1 MDSIVLVGAE
11 DVARAGSTIQS
22 AAESMRQSVGY
33 LDDILLQYF
42 ARSEGL
48 VERIEAAM
56 EKPNLEFMNLDEE
69 EFELLL
75 ERMKQM
81 RKVNNG

>member
-56 EKPNLEFMNLDEE
+56 EKPNLEFMNL
-69 EFELLL
+69 
-75 ERMKQM
+75 MK
-81 RKVNNG
+81 KNSNSC